1 MLRPLII
8 ATVLATAT
16 LPARACLFFSNYR
29 AFVPEASASFN
40 WDAARVDQNLP
51 APVVRLQEIRR
62 APLAPTDP
70 FERLEACAQGWV
82 RLSVQLPGRTAA
94 QLAQTG
100 FRFVQS
106 GSPLLFIEP
115 EPLRGK
121 VANNAM
127 AFEFSI
133 FENAEQAAQA
143 RETLLTVFAV
153 NARQERGPAVTVRI
167 RAEPATRP

>member
-1 MLRPLII
+1 M
-8 ATVLATAT
+8 
-16 LPARACLFFSNYR
+16 
-29 AFVPEASASFN
+29 
-40 WDAARVDQNLP
+40 
-51 APVVRLQEIRR
+51 
-62 APLAPTDP
+62 
-70 FERLEACAQGWV
+70 
-82 RLSVQLPGRTAA
+82 
-94 QLAQTG
+94 
-100 FRFVQS
+100 
-106 GSPLLFIEP
+106 LFIEP